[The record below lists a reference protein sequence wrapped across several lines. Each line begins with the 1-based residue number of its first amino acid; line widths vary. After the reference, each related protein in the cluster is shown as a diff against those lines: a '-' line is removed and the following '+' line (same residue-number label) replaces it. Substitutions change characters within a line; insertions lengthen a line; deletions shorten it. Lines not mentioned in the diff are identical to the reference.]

1 MKTIIY
7 SHPYTGSFN
16 HAILEKL
23 EQQFSKEGLKY
34 QVIDLYADKFDPVMS
49 VDEMLMYS
57 KGKTDD
63 GLVKKYQGMISSSD
77 ELIFVFPIW
86 WHNMP
91 AITKGFIDKV
101 MLNNFAYEE
110 SNGWKGLLSYIK
122 KATVIT
128 TSTITK
134 EYLVKDC
141 GDPIQ
146 GVFINRTLND
156 MGIDPKNV
164 DWIHLGKVNLIT
176 NEERVKFLNDL
187 RFYVK

>member
-23 EQQFSKEGLKY
+23 KQQFSKEGLKY